1 MRINHNISAINAH
14 RQLASNQGSTS
25 KALQKLSSGLRI
37 NSAGDDAAGLAI
49 SEKMRAQIKGL
60 DKAQSNAQD
69 SISLIQT
76 AEGALQQ
83 VSDILQ
89 RMRELGV
96 QSMNG
101 ILSDSEKD
109 AIASEMTQ
117 LRQEVDRIAET
128 SKFNNTYLLKGTLGM
143 APDLKSTIYQTGT
156 TDLLEGMIGLDISAA
171 EKNTQYDFS
180 LESITGYKE
189 VEDAS
194 VPGALKVVE
203 LKSFEIESEDVKGI
217 TVTDGDYV
225 FKSADG
231 SFMELTLNG
240 TYLED
245 GAGHKYASVATD
257 ADGNVTGLTAL
268 DSVSGTPSMVTTLDA
283 DKEVSLGKAGITAS
297 GLKAG
302 DYVKVDTPKETKLV
316 VRYTGIDD
324 KAKIAVCSANIDEP
338 FSGFVSFRDANQADA
353 GIRIQVADFD
363 LTVLADKNVS
373 TLNGGKAELHIGANS
388 VDAPLQIEIPDLR
401 ARALGID
408 ELSIV
413 TTDDAKQTLDKI
425 DAALSIL
432 NSARGNLGA
441 YQNRLEYT
449 LNSLAASSENLT
461 AAESRIRDVDMAKEM
476 MAYTQ
481 ANILN
486 QSATAM
492 LAQAN
497 QQPQS
502 VLQLLQGL

>member
-14 RQLASNQGSTS
+14 RQLSSNQGTTS
-25 KALQKLSSGLRI
+25 KSLQKLSSGLRI

-49 SEKMRAQIKGL
+49 SEKMRTQIRGL
-60 DKAQSNAQD
+60 EKAQSNAQD

-101 ILSDSEKD
+101 ILSDSEKN

-143 APDLKSTIYQTGT
+143 APDREVSDVYEAGT
-156 TDLLEGMIGLDISAA
+156 NNLMEGVVSLDVAAA
-171 EKNTQYDFS
+171 EKNTVYS
-180 LESITGYKE
+180 LSTVSVSSYKLDE
-189 VEDAS
+189 NGALQVVEDLA
-194 VPGALKVVE
+194 PNE
-203 LKSFEIESEDVKGI
+203 I
-217 TVTDGDYV
+217 TV
-225 FKSADG
+225 A
-231 SFMELTLNG
+231 
-240 TYLED
+240 
-245 GAGHKYASVATD
+245 
-257 ADGNVTGLTAL
+257 
-268 DSVSGTPSMVTTLDA
+268 SVSGATVA
-283 DKEVSLGKAGITAS
+283 AN
-297 GLKAG
+297 
-302 DYVKVDTPKETKLV
+302 DYVLVNDDGTHTKLTVDDSGTPKKLTNGGDTVATFDSTGNLIPVSDNIVKKVVANIDKNTEVYLSDVRLTLGEAKVGDKVSTFGTAETRLV
-316 VRYTGIDD
+316 VSYTGIDG
-324 KAKIAVCSANIDEP
+324 KAKKAMCKDPVGTA
-338 FSGFVSFRDANQADA
+338 FTGFLAFTDGNETDA
-353 GIRIQVADFD
+353 GIRIQVEDFD
-363 LTVLADKNVS
+363 L
-373 TLNGGKAELHIGANS
+373 AELAGKTIKTTDGGTANLQIGANS
-388 VDAPLQIEIPDLR
+388 VDTPLQIKIPDLR

-408 ELSIV
+408 ELNII

-425 DAALSIL
+425 DSALTIL
-432 NSARGNLGA
+432 NAARGDLGA

-481 ANILN
+481 ASILN

-497 QQPQS
+497 QLPQS
-502 VLQLLQGL
+502 VLQLLQGI